1 MVAVIVALL
10 LIWLML
16 GVIGA
21 VIKGLLW
28 LAVLAALLFVV
39 TGLIG
44 GRGSKR
50 IGS

>member
-10 LIWLML
+10 LIWLLL

-21 VIKGLLW
+21 VIKGLFW
-28 LAVLAALLFVV
+28 LAILAGLLFVV

-44 GRGSKR
+44 GRGNKR
-50 IGS
+50 IRS

>member
-10 LIWLML
+10 LIWLLL

-21 VIKGLLW
+21 VIKGLFW

-44 GRGSKR
+44 RGNKR

>member
-21 VIKGLLW
+21 VIKGSFGWPSSRPCCSLSP
-28 LAVLAALLFVV
+28 
-39 TGLIG
+39 G
-44 GRGSKR
+44 
-50 IGS
+50 

>member
-1 MVAVIVALL
+1 MVAVIVALI
-10 LIWLML
+10 LIWLLL

-21 VIKGLLW
+21 VLKGLFW

-44 GRGSKR
+44 SRSNKR
-50 IGS
+50 IGR